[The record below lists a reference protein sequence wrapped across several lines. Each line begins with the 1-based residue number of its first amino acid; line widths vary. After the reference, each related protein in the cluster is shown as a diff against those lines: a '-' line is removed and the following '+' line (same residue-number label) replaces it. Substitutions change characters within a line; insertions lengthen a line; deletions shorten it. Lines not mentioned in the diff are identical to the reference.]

1 MIAAELSGQRLV
13 PLTDKQL
20 IQAVNLVAVILAQA
34 VILKQTPEVVMI
46 QAARNAG
53 QHVINQN
60 LVVIQALR
68 TGVRYIVLVMVIAVK
83 TERSNLVIQNAAARD
98 VLLQEE
104 VLPVVVLPVPILA
117 PIGYLILLTPINIQ
131 VKQAVAEAI
140 IQNVFQYV
148 EKQFMYVQMEDQSA
162 MTQMFIANMMIE
174 LPCVDII

>member
-20 IQAVNLVAVILAQA
+20 IQAVNLVAVILAPA
-34 VILKQTPEVVMI
+34 VILKQTPADVMI

-117 PIGYLILLTPINIQ
+117 PIGYLILLESINIQ

>member
-1 MIAAELSGQRLV
+1 MSEHLAAGNINLVNVRAVTNLVIAAELSEQLLV

-104 VLPVVVLPVPILA
+104 VLQVA
-117 PIGYLILLTPINIQ
+117 ALLE
-131 VKQAVAEAI
+131 AV
-140 IQNVFQYV
+140 
-148 EKQFMYVQMEDQSA
+148 
-162 MTQMFIANMMIE
+162 
-174 LPCVDII
+174 

>member
-1 MIAAELSGQRLV
+1 
-13 PLTDKQL
+13 
-20 IQAVNLVAVILAQA
+20 
-34 VILKQTPEVVMI
+34 MI

-104 VLPVVVLPVPILA
+104 VLQVA
-117 PIGYLILLTPINIQ
+117 ALLE
-131 VKQAVAEAI
+131 AV
-140 IQNVFQYV
+140 
-148 EKQFMYVQMEDQSA
+148 
-162 MTQMFIANMMIE
+162 
-174 LPCVDII
+174 

>member
-1 MIAAELSGQRLV
+1 ME
-13 PLTDKQL
+13 
-20 IQAVNLVAVILAQA
+20 
-34 VILKQTPEVVMI
+34 
-46 QAARNAG
+46 
-53 QHVINQN
+53 
-60 LVVIQALR
+60 
-68 TGVRYIVLVMVIAVK
+68 IVVK
-83 TERSNLVIQNAAARD
+83 TERSNLVIQDAAARD

-117 PIGYLILLTPINIQ
+117 PIGYLILLESINIQ